1 MSELYAAIGLAS
13 IYGGESKSTNPRK
26 LPTLIHILIIT
37 GFYTSNLRFS
47 KAHLEKLS
55 RSV

>member
-37 GFYTSNLRFS
+37 GLDTSNSRFS